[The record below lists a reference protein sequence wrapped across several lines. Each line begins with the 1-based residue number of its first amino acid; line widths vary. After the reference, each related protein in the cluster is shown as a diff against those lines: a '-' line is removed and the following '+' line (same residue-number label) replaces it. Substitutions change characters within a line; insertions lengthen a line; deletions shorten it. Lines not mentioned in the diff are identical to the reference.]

1 MTVSSYSLGS
11 QEPSGAAAVPSATV
25 TIGEIPIFAGT
36 ANDAVRS
43 CLDIIRS
50 GSGGRIATANL
61 DFLALARKDPQLRAD
76 LAASTLVVADGMPVV
91 WLGKLAGARD
101 IQRIA
106 GVDLV
111 GELFAGRPGPPLR
124 VAIYG
129 STALIC
135 DGAIE
140 ALHRRGDGARVVHVQ
155 NPPFRELSEEER
167 LASLQSL
174 AESSPDVVLVALGCP
189 AQERLI
195 AEWHPALPT
204 AVWIGIGGTL
214 DFYAG
219 VRRRAP
225 KVAQRFGM
233 EWAVRLVQE
242 PRRLGS
248 RYILR
253 DLPALVRIAPA
264 CIARRLTD

>member
-43 CLDIIRS
+43 CLDLIRS
-50 GSGGRIATANL
+50 GSGGRVATANL

-111 GELFAGRPGPPLR
+111 GELFM
-124 VAIYG
+124 
-129 STALIC
+129 
-135 DGAIE
+135 AIE
-140 ALHRRGDGARVVHVQ
+140 AKLHGTRTNR
-155 NPPFRELSEEER
+155 
-167 LASLQSL
+167 SLYL
-174 AESSPDVVLVALGCP
+174 FTHADMYYYRA
-189 AQERLI
+189 
-195 AEWHPALPT
+195 
-204 AVWIGIGGTL
+204 
-214 DFYAG
+214 
-219 VRRRAP
+219 RRR
-225 KVAQRFGM
+225 KTLSTM
-233 EWAVRLVQE
+233 
-242 PRRLGS
+242 
-248 RYILR
+248 
-253 DLPALVRIAPA
+253 
-264 CIARRLTD
+264 